1 MSSISGNG
9 SLKTGPPDLLHSA
22 KALLRHR
29 GFHLAVSLLLAALFL
44 FLAFRGTDFGKLV
57 VAMENANYWWILLSF
72 SVMISSHLL
81 RAWRWRFL
89 LAPIKPD
96 IGIRNLFSGVM
107 IGYFMNNIL
116 PRAGE
121 IARPYT
127 TARLE
132 KISGT
137 AALGTIVVERMLDTM
152 VFVFM
157 VFVIPLI
164 YAGPLLENFPWLR
177 NAGVIILL
185 VMLPFMLFPIVL
197 MIRRDW
203 TDTLLLLVCR
213 FLPGRLAQKVQ
224 RATHS
229 FLDGFLFVKRPVA
242 AVQILVMTG
251 AIWALYLFSM
261 YIAFYA
267 FGLQTQ
273 LGLRAA
279 WVIQAISSIGVA
291 IPTPGSTGTYH
302 AFTSQA
308 MTRLFYTDNEVA
320 LSFATVTHAV
330 TFIGVT
336 IIGLYFFLKDNMSL
350 SDALRGEAREQA

>member
-1 MSSISGNG
+1 M
-9 SLKTGPPDLLHSA
+9 TGLSDLLQSV
-22 KALLRHR
+22 KSLLRHR
-29 GFHLAVSLLLAALFL
+29 GFHLVVSLLLAALFL
-44 FLAFRGTDFGKLV
+44 FLAFRGTDFGKLL
-57 VAMENANYWWILLSF
+57 VAVENANYWWILLSF
-72 SVMISSHLL
+72 SVMISSHIL

-96 IGIRNLFSGVM
+96 IGLRNLFSGVM
-107 IGYFMNNIL
+107 IGYFMNNIF

-132 KISGT
+132 KMSAA
-137 AALGTIVVERMLDTM
+137 AALGTIVVERILDTM

-157 VFVIPLI
+157 VFVIPLL
-164 YAGPLLENFPWLR
+164 YTGPLLENFPWLR
-177 NAGVIILL
+177 NAGLVILL
-185 VMLPFMLFPIVL
+185 VILPFMLFPVVL

-203 TDTLLLLVCR
+203 TDTLLSIVCR
-213 FLPGRLAQKVQ
+213 FLPGRLAHKVQ
-224 RATHS
+224 QITHS
-229 FLDGFLFVKRPVA
+229 FLDGFLFVKRPAV

-251 AIWALYLFSM
+251 AIWALYFFSM
-261 YIAFYA
+261 YLAFYA

-308 MTRLFYTDNEVA
+308 MSRLFSIDKEVA

-330 TFIGVT
+330 NFIGVT
-336 IIGLYFFLKDNMSL
+336 IIGLYFFMQDNMSI
-350 SDALRGEAREQA
+350 SEALRGEAGEKA

>member
-1 MSSISGNG
+1 M
-9 SLKTGPPDLLHSA
+9 TGPSELLQSVR
-22 KALLRHR
+22 ALLRHR

-57 VAMENANYWWILLSF
+57 VAVENANYWWILLSF
-72 SVMISSHLL
+72 SVMISSHVL

-89 LAPIKPD
+89 LAPIKPN
-96 IGIRNLFSGVM
+96 IGLRNLFSGVM

-132 KISGT
+132 KIPAT
-137 AALGTIVVERMLDTM
+137 AALGTIVVERILDTM

-177 NAGVIILL
+177 NAGLIILL
-185 VMLPFMLFPIVL
+185 VMLPFMLFPVVL
-197 MIRRDW
+197 MVRRDW
-203 TDTLLLLVCR
+203 TDTLLSMVSR
-213 FLPGRLAQKVQ
+213 FLPGRLAQKAQ
-224 RATHS
+224 QMTHS
-229 FLDGFLFVKRPVA
+229 FLDGFLFVKKPVV

-251 AIWALYLFSM
+251 AIWALYFLSM

-267 FGLQTQ
+267 FGLQTR

-308 MTRLFYTDNEVA
+308 MSRLFHIDNEVA

-330 TFIGVT
+330 NFIGIT
-336 IIGLYFFLKDNMSL
+336 IIGLYFFLNDNMNL
-350 SDALRGEAREQA
+350 SDALRGEDRGQG